1 MGRRDDNLILS
12 GIFIKSTRFTK
23 VENRSLEASLL
34 ILNRTRRSLSA
45 SSLSSGHGQG
55 LLDRALAKQISAR
68 QAELD
73 CNLQRFRSVIAR
85 TSTPDPEAAQQCEES
100 CLENQVFSE
109 NSVELISPTQIPED
123 FSIPLQNFLDSLLL
137 PLHLLASYHCW
148 EYPSLKEPKLELG
161 GLLLSPEVLVSL
173 GPLPEQHR
181 AQLKKLD
188 QDLFLISW
196 QNLHRFFALFSN
208 LLLLRSPPMI

>member
-1 MGRRDDNLILS
+1 M
-12 GIFIKSTRFTK
+12 
-23 VENRSLEASLL
+23 EASLS

-109 NSVELISPTQIPED
+109 NSIELISPTQIPED
-123 FSIPLQNFLDSLLL
+123 FSIPRQNFLGSLSTTAPPPPGQPSLLGV
-137 PLHLLASYHCW
+137 PQPEGAQVGA
-148 EYPSLKEPKLELG
+148 G
-161 GLLLSPEVLVSL
+161 GIATYNRNSHS
-173 GPLPEQHR
+173 GKEQHSC
-181 AQLKKLD
+181 A
-188 QDLFLISW
+188 ISRTPKAATTE
-196 QNLHRFFALFSN
+196 QSTPR
-208 LLLLRSPPMI
+208 